1 MRHYFIRELAVFKFK
16 RLRKATK
23 RAKLLIDED
32 DNLIW
37 VPNFMVSKY
46 TWNKETQEVKILVSP
61 KYLVSVLNLPIEKKF
76 VYKRHDKN
84 KFKT

>member
-1 MRHYFIRELAVFKFK
+1 MQHKFIRELAVFKFK

-23 RAKLLIDED
+23 RAKLLVDED

>member
-23 RAKLLIDED
+23 RAKLLVDED

-37 VPNFMVSKY
+37 VPNFMISKY
-46 TWNKETQEVKILVSP
+46 SWDKVTQEVKILVSP
-61 KYLVSVLNLPIEKKF
+61 KYLVSVLNLPIEKSKF
-76 VYKRHDKN
+76 NR
-84 KFKT
+84 

>member
-1 MRHYFIRELAVFKFK
+1 
-16 RLRKATK
+16 
-23 RAKLLIDED
+23 
-32 DNLIW
+32 
-37 VPNFMVSKY
+37 MVSKY